1 MYIFILSECSH
12 FYIFMYQKLQS
23 PFFLLAYLK
32 SISTCIAL
40 PISIFIFHLHW
51 TFWRKKNEGSLCFS
65 PKDSIYYHRELLCYS
80 PDQLRLDLVTV
91 SSCHGLSSE
100 TEPRFDHN
108 LFPEK
113 DVPRC
118 KKFRGK
124 RVREIYLF

>member
-1 MYIFILSECSH
+1 MLTFLHIHVPKITVSLFFIGIFKRQNQL
-12 FYIFMYQKLQS
+12 LQ
-23 PFFLLAYLK
+23 
-32 SISTCIAL
+32 
-40 PISIFIFHLHW
+40 ISIFIFHSHW
-51 TFWRKKNEGSLCFS
+51 TLLGKKNEGSLCFS

-124 RVREIYLF
+124 RVREFYLF

>member
-1 MYIFILSECSH
+1 MLSECSH
-12 FYIFMYQKLQS
+12 IYIFIYQKSQS
-23 PFFLLAYLK
+23 PFYF
-32 SISTCIAL
+32 ICIFKRQNRFPHAL
-40 PISIFIFHLHW
+40 NYKFPFSFFIHTGLFGE
-51 TFWRKKNEGSLCFS
+51 KKNEGSLCFS